1 MFDYD
6 QATVDKL
13 LTADHGFRRL
23 YNKHSV
29 LNAKV
34 DQAQASKAG
43 IDASQLELLKKKK
56 LLLRDRMQAMIN
68 AQSTQVQA

>member
-1 MFDYD
+1 MADYD
-6 QATVDKL
+6 QATVDRL
-13 LTADHGFRRL
+13 LDADDGFRRL

-34 DQAQASKAG
+34 DQAQAGKAPMG
-43 IDASQLELLKKKK
+43 DTQLELLKKEK

-68 AQSTQVQA
+68 AQSTRPQA

>member
-1 MFDYD
+1 MSDYD

-13 LTADHGFRRL
+13 LRADDGFRRL
-23 YNKHSV
+23 YDKHSA

-34 DQAQASKAG
+34 DQAQAGKAAM
-43 IDASQLELLKKKK
+43 DDTQLEMLKKEK

-68 AQSTQVQA
+68 AQSMQPQA